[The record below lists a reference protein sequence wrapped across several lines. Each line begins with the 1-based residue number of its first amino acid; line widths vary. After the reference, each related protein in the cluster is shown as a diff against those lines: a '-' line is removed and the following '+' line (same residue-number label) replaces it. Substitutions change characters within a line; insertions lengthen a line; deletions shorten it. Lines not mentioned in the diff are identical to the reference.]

1 MVFNKAERYIDFHF
15 CDLEEPVFFNENR
28 IRKWIEQ
35 VIKEEGR
42 EAGLLSFVI
51 SNDEFLVK
59 LNREYLQHDFFTD
72 VITFDYSEDLNG
84 VSGDVYISLERV
96 EENASELGIRVSDEM
111 KRVMVHGVLHLLG
124 YDDTDEAMKQTM
136 REKENYYL
144 SLI

>member
-1 MVFNKAERYIDFHF
+1 MLRNNESYIDFHF
-15 CDLEEPVFFNENR
+15 CHLEKPVFFNESR
-28 IRKWIEQ
+28 IRTWIEQ

-42 EAGLLSFVI
+42 VAGILSFII
-51 SNDEFLVK
+51 SNDEFLIK

-96 EENASELGIRVSDEM
+96 EENARELGIRLSDEM
-111 KRVMVHGVLHLLG
+111 NRVMVHGVLHLLG
-124 YDDTDEAMKQTM
+124 YNDTDDDKKQGM
-136 REKENYYL
+136 QEKENYYL